1 MSRDTSWDDPI
12 LSDGDFPQSQQLT
25 PVKRGPNKYF
35 IIGLAAFVLE
45 TASTMYI
52 ATVADRSIAMIFWAF
67 IGPFLGLPFV
77 GYMVESKTWP
87 DRFKMALASA
97 VGYVIGATIIY
108 ILS

>member
-1 MSRDTSWDDPI
+1 MR
-12 LSDGDFPQSQQLT
+12 
-25 PVKRGPNKYF
+25 KYL

-67 IGPFLGLPFV
+67 IGPFLALPFV
-77 GYMVESKTWP
+77 GYMVESQTWP

-97 VGYVIGATIIY
+97 VGYTLGAITVY
-108 ILS
+108 

>member
-12 LSDGDFPQSQQLT
+12 LSDGDFPQPQQPT
-25 PVKRGPNKYF
+25 PVKRGSNKYF

>member
-1 MSRDTSWDDPI
+1 M
-12 LSDGDFPQSQQLT
+12 
-25 PVKRGPNKYF
+25 KKYL
-35 IIGLAAFVLE
+35 IIAFAAFVLE

-87 DRFKMALASA
+87 DRFKMALASSIGYA
-97 VGYVIGATIIY
+97 VGAIVVY
-108 ILS
+108 ISNI

>member
-1 MSRDTSWDDPI
+1 M
-12 LSDGDFPQSQQLT
+12 
-25 PVKRGPNKYF
+25 KKYL

-67 IGPFLGLPFV
+67 IGPFLALPFV
-77 GYMVESKTWP
+77 GYMVESQTWP

-97 VGYVIGATIIY
+97 VGYTLGAITVYLGNI
-108 ILS
+108 

>member
-1 MSRDTSWDDPI
+1 MR
-12 LSDGDFPQSQQLT
+12 
-25 PVKRGPNKYF
+25 KYL

-67 IGPFLGLPFV
+67 IGPFLALPFV
-77 GYMVESKTWP
+77 GYMVESQTWP

-97 VGYVIGATIIY
+97 VGYTLGAITVYLGNI
-108 ILS
+108 